1 MQADACVETLR
12 KYESLIDSLSAD
24 DLAKMHP
31 QIPRDIDKLISDSD
45 ACLSTD
51 VCEALAD
58 CLLSFM
64 CPKSKNKDPGRPG
77 IWAADQ
83 LAKKSKGVS
92 DTVENLQCTKSQCW
106 AAVEEYPADFFQLL
120 SDEDIVAFSKCALKP
135 CVMGPL
141 VEELAKRDL
150 EFSSSVFDR
159 LDLSSVDGRLVF
171 QAFLRIVEAPTME
184 DVVRFWNVFE
194 VQPPLHLV
202 CVNACLD
209 RNKDVIRM
217 FGRVIQ
223 QRFPLKYP
231 LWMFY
236 HKSIRTVAE
245 EVDAASGNPENVDT
259 ESFSDSLSIVPF
271 QHTSFL
277 MPLVLEFPDWL
288 DVIQQCDP
296 SRHTALLDLLN

>member
-12 KYESLIDSLSAD
+12 NYESLIDSLSAD

-45 ACLSTD
+45 ACLNTD

-64 CPKSKNKDPGRPG
+64 CPKSKDKDPGRPA

-83 LAKKSKGVS
+83 LAKKSKSIVS
-92 DTVENLQCTKSQCW
+92 DPLESLQCTKAQCW
-106 AAVEEYPADFFQLL
+106 AAVEEYPAEFFRLL
-120 SDEDIVAFSKCALKP
+120 SDEDLAAFSKCSLKP
-135 CVMGPL
+135 RVMGPL
-141 VEELAKRDL
+141 AEELEKRKL
-150 EFSSSVFDR
+150 NCSTCVFDR
-159 LDLSSVDGRLVF
+159 LDLSSLDGRLVF
-171 QAFLRIVEAPTME
+171 EAFMRVVEAPTMD

-209 RNKDVIRM
+209 RNRGVVRM
-217 FGRVIQ
+217 LGRVIQ
-223 QRFPLKYP
+223 QRLPLKYP

-245 EVDAASGNPENVDT
+245 EVDAASGNPENAT
-259 ESFSDSLSIVPF
+259 ASFRDSLSIVPF

-277 MPLVLEFPDWL
+277 VPLVLEFPDWL

-296 SRHTALLDLLN
+296 PRHAALIDLID